1 MRKKV
6 ISIFVLL
13 CVLSINFVL
22 PQKSFA
28 ALFDATGDS
37 FDTAGSG
44 NANPEG
50 VTYYNSFFWIADPA
64 DDEVYKYNTDGTF
77 ATSFDTA
84 ADGLSDPRGIT
95 NYNDFIWITDTTDDE
110 VYKFNPD
117 GTYASMSFDTAASG
131 AGFPTAIA
139 SYAGFFW
146 IYDSQDD
153 GVYKFG
159 LDGTYSGTFFS
170 TVDNVDFI
178 YFVDSAR
185 GITGYDD
192 DLWLTDNVGGV
203 ERFQT
208 DGTWVAHYNALSTL
222 NDGTGITTVDDNFW
236 VADLT
241 AAQVYEFEGNAPADV
256 TSPTV
261 QILSP
266 VDGAEDVATNANLV
280 MTFDEAVDVETGNI
294 TIKKSSN
301 NAVVETIDVTG
312 GLVTGTGTTTITINP
327 ASDLN
332 QGTEYYVQI
341 DATAFDDAAS
351 NSYAGIA
358 DSTTW
363 NFSTEGSG
371 VSSSSGYRPSS
382 KSIKTSPI
390 VKDTISI
397 NTDGCTVTTAYSP
410 KTGAK
415 CPEVPTPTPSAP
427 SCNLHLTLKQGSIG
441 EEVKCLQN
449 KLQITSDGMF
459 GPMTKASVMTF
470 QKLKNLVSDGIVG
483 PKTREFLNSN

>member
-1 MRKKV
+1 MRKRA

-13 CVLSINFVL
+13 CVLSLNFVFL
-22 PQKSFA
+22 EKSFA

-50 VTYYNSFFWIADPA
+50 MTYYDSFFWIADPA

-77 ATSFDTA
+77 ASSFDTA

-117 GTYASMSFDTAASG
+117 GTYASESFDTAASG

-139 SYAGFFW
+139 PYAGFFW

-178 YFVDSAR
+178 YYVDSAR

-208 DGTWVAHYNALSTL
+208 DGTWVAHYDALSTL

-241 AAQVYEFEGNAPADV
+241 AAQVYEFEGSAPADV

-261 QILSP
+261 QTLSP
-266 VDGAEDVATNANLV
+266 VDGAEDVTTYTNLV
-280 MTFDEAVDVETGNI
+280 ITFDEAVDVETGNI
-294 TIKKSSN
+294 TIKKLSN
-301 NAVVETIDVTG
+301 NNTVETIDVAG
-312 GLVTGTGTTTITINP
+312 GLVTGTGTTIITINP
-327 ASDLN
+327 SSDLN
-332 QGTEYYVQI
+332 QGTEYYVQV

-363 NFSTEGSG
+363 NFSTEGSS
-371 VSSSSGYRPSS
+371 VSSSGSRSSS

-390 VKDTISI
+390 VKDTIST

-415 CPEVPTPTPSAP
+415 CPEVPTPTPETQ
-427 SCNLHLTLKQGSIG
+427 SCTLTLTLKQGSTG
-441 EEVKCLQN
+441 EEVKCLQS
-449 KLQITSDGMF
+449 KLQIISDGIF
-459 GPMTKASVMTF
+459 GPRTKESAVTF
-470 QKLKNLVSDGIVG
+470 QKLKNLVSDGVVG
-483 PKTREFLNSN
+483 PVTRGLLNAN